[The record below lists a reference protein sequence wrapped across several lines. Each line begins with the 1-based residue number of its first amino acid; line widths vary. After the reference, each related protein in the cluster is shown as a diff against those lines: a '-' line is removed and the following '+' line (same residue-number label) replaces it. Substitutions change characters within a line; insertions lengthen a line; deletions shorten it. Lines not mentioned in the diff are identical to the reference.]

1 MPFAAPNSLLLQSQL
16 QAVTALTKA
25 LADEHRLRIL
35 MLLFKQELCACQI
48 VEAFDLANSTIS
60 KHLSILRQ
68 AGLTHSRK
76 EGRWVYY
83 SLPAN
88 PPAEI
93 QTTLNW
99 LQALLADDATSQADQ
114 AHIEA
119 ILQIDPVEL
128 CRRQSG
134 KDCCP

>member
-1 MPFAAPNSLLLQSQL
+1 MPFAALSSQL
-16 QAVTALTKA
+16 QEVAALTKA

-35 MLLFKQELCACQI
+35 MLLKAQELCACQI
-48 VEAFDLANSTIS
+48 VEAFELANSTIS

-68 AGLTHSRK
+68 AGLTQARK

-83 SLPAN
+83 SLPVN
-88 PPAEI
+88 PPREI
-93 QTTLNW
+93 QATLDW
-99 LQALLADDATSQADQ
+99 VQQLLAGDDTARDDQ
-114 AHIEA
+114 ARMDA